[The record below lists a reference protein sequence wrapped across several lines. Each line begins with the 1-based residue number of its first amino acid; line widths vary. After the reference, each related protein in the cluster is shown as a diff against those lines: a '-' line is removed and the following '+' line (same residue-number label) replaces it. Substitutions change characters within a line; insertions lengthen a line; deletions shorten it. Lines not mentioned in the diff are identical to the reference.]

1 MIALNSKLSNC
12 SHLSSCIIYSFS
24 YSYISLYKNHNNY
37 YTKKFNSNVEKYCL
51 LFLLLFVND
60 KITLEQAK
68 SQIEEKNIETISA
81 VAPQRA
87 TVIQLVEGES
97 NEMIT
102 HIIPPEGVPEMV
114 TAVPEEKSELELKT
128 VWNHAYIDLKPS
140 GTAITSMD
148 EKLIN
153 HAVKYVEDNIARSD
167 LSVEELSKELGM
179 SRVHLYKK
187 LLAITGKTPIEFIR
201 IIRLKR
207 AAQLLRGSQQNISE
221 IAYQVGFNNP
231 KYFSRYFKE
240 EFGILPSAFQYK
252 QGR

>member
-1 MIALNSKLSNC
+1 
-12 SHLSSCIIYSFS
+12 
-24 YSYISLYKNHNNY
+24 
-37 YTKKFNSNVEKYCL
+37 
-51 LFLLLFVND
+51 
-60 KITLEQAK
+60 
-68 SQIEEKNIETISA
+68 
-81 VAPQRA
+81 
-87 TVIQLVEGES
+87 
-97 NEMIT
+97 
-102 HIIPPEGVPEMV
+102 MV

-207 AAQLLRGSQQNISE
+207 AAQLLRGSQQTISA
-221 IAYQVGFNNP
+221 IAFQVVLNTP
-231 KYFSRYFKE
+231 KSFSRSFKD
-240 EFGILPSAFQYK
+240 EFGFLPSAIHFE

>member
-1 MIALNSKLSNC
+1 
-12 SHLSSCIIYSFS
+12 
-24 YSYISLYKNHNNY
+24 
-37 YTKKFNSNVEKYCL
+37 
-51 LFLLLFVND
+51 
-60 KITLEQAK
+60 
-68 SQIEEKNIETISA
+68 
-81 VAPQRA
+81 
-87 TVIQLVEGES
+87 VIQLVEGED

-102 HIIPPEGVPEMV
+102 HIIPPEELPEMV
-114 TAVPEEKSELELKT
+114 TAVPEEKSEQKLKT
-128 VWNHAYIDLKPS
+128 VWNHAYIDFKPS

-201 IIRLKR
+201 IIRLQR

-240 EFGILPSAFQYK
+240 EFGILPSAFQYR